1 MDKTTTNQEIRPL
14 TIRQR
19 NGLIGNLRKDR
30 VKHKQDNAKLSYL
43 ESWDVIATL
52 IKVFGYGGFSSEMLD
67 STVLK
72 VETDVPKPGG
82 GTTNFRATVMCT
94 VKLTIHQ
101 TGAVYTE
108 AAAASQSGSQIGEV
122 VDFALKTAESDALKR
137 AARFLGTQFG
147 LSLYND
153 GDLTDVVGVVMAPG
167 AECPPMPEELK
178 AWNEWADGQDAI
190 RAEMEAEQGNAGQAS
205 SNPRLDGGP
214 AEGVTPEQHA
224 ANKALVDKA
233 VRSRRQKD
241 QEQAQPAETPA

>member
-1 MDKTTTNQEIRPL
+1 MDKTTTNPQTGNAL

-19 NGLIGNLRKDR
+19 NGLVGNLRKER
-30 VKHKQDNAKLSYL
+30 VKHKQDNPKLSYL

-52 IKVFGYGGFSSEMLD
+52 IKVFGFAGFSSEMLD

-94 VKLTIHQ
+94 VRLTIHQ

-108 AAAASQSGSQIGEV
+108 AAAASQSGAQIGEV

-153 GDLTDVVGVVMAPG
+153 GSLVDVVGLCMAPG
-167 AECPPMPEELK
+167 AEVPPTPEDLQ
-178 AWNEWADGQDAI
+178 AWNAWADEQDAI
-190 RAEMEAEQGNAGQAS
+190 RAELEADAGNEGQAS
-205 SNPRLDGGP
+205 SNPRVSQP
-214 AEGVTPEQHA
+214 AEGVTPEQHQE
-224 ANKALVDKA
+224 NLALVDKA

-241 QEQAQPAETPA
+241 QEAAEASA